1 MVTVLCC
8 LSLLCAQILCASF
21 VSFSPA
27 CILRT
32 ESTKPWAWTVCLQLP
47 REASINQAHP
57 KASHR
62 LPQCQ
67 RGNHRKKLWHWR
79 RSCSRLTGQLWQTVC
94 DWRLHWLC
102 VTETSLTDSNLS
114 CIVCGWEFTLCHFMT
129 VNCIC
134 VCVCVISVIVKHLVL
149 TPCTVDGRFRNPLYY
164 YYRLRLF
171 VLIDCVCVLV
181 KTICIDM
188 CVCVCV
194 CLYTES
200 LHMYRPFG
208 LCMCVCKLY
217 SLCRLCMSV

>member
-27 CILRT
+27 CILRA

-62 LPQCQ
+62 LPQRQ
-67 RGNHRKKLWHWR
+67 RGNHRKKLWHRR
-79 RSCSRLTGQLWQTVC
+79 RSCSQLTGQLWQTVC

-102 VTETSLTDSNLS
+102 VTETSLTDRYLS

-129 VNCIC
+129 VSCMC
-134 VCVCVISVIVKHLVL
+134 VSVVSVIVKHPVL
-149 TPCTVDGRFRNPLYY
+149 PPCTVDGRSRNPLYY

-171 VLIDCVCVLV
+171 VLIDCVRVLV
-181 KTICIDM
+181 KTICIDV

-194 CLYTES
+194 SVCVSIHSLYLCTDS
-200 LHMYRPFG
+200 LD
-208 LCMCVCKLY
+208 CVCV
-217 SLCRLCMSV
+217 CV